1 MFSYDRY
8 LHFRETDAAGVVYFS
23 EVLNLCHE
31 AYEASLRAAGVDLK
45 AFFSATET
53 AIVPIAHA
61 EVNFFKPLYCGDRIW
76 IDLTLN
82 PLESSPNSQLNSE
95 LNANLKLPVSSEF
108 ELTYKLYTTPD
119 RNDRPV
125 AEAKTRHVCLT
136 TTRQRQ
142 DCSLYLGAW
151 MASLQRDSG

>member
-31 AYEASLRAAGVDLK
+31 AYEASLRAAAVDLK

-53 AIVPIAHA
+53 TIVPIVHA
-61 EVNFFKPLYCGDRIW
+61 EVSFFKPLYCGDRIW

-82 PLESSPNSQLNSE
+82 PLESSPNSKLNSE

-119 RNDRPV
+119 RSDRPV

-151 MASLQRDSG
+151 MALLQRSSG